1 MLQVQ
6 RSLLVTGIAVA
17 LAAPAVA
24 QESDEWSGSVELGLV
39 ETSGNTE
46 ETTVSGEADVTRDWN
61 DWRQNVLLQ
70 SRYAEQ
76 GGERTAERYSAST
89 QLDYKFNPNDFVFVR
104 GRYSNDDFSGYQFQ
118 ASTSAGYGR
127 RLWSEGDSHFDLS
140 SGLGY
145 RYSKFD
151 EREPGEGDEREGAI
165 GRLAGDFRYQL
176 SETAHFRQ
184 EAETEVSLDDG
195 EAMSRSVTSL
205 QANVNSSLALKLS
218 YTVEHDSNPPE
229 DTERTD
235 TITAVTLLYGF

>member
-46 ETTVSGEADVTRDWN
+46 ETTVSGEADVTRNWN

>member
-1 MLQVQ
+1 MLQ
-6 RSLLVTGIAVA
+6 LVKPVMATA
-17 LAAPAVA
+17 LALTLTAPALA
-24 QESDEWSGSVELGLV
+24 QESDNWSGSVEAGLV

-46 ETTVSGEADVTRDWN
+46 ETTISGEADVTRDWN
-61 DWRQNVLLQ
+61 NWRQNVLLQ

-76 GGERTAERYSAST
+76 SGERTAERYTAST
-89 QLDYKFNPNDFVFVR
+89 QLDYKFNPNNFVFVR

-127 RLWSEGDSHFDLS
+127 RFWGEGDSHFDLS
-140 SGLGY
+140 TGLGY

-151 EREPGEGDEREGAI
+151 KPELGEGDEREGAI

-176 SETAHFRQ
+176 SETAHLRQ
-184 EAETEVSLDDG
+184 EAETEVRLDDG

-205 QANVNSSLALKLS
+205 KANVNSSLALKLS

-229 DTERTD
+229 DSERTD

>member
-1 MLQVQ
+1 MLQVE
-6 RSLLVTGIAVA
+6 RSLLVTGIAIA
-17 LAAPAVA
+17 LSAPTLA

-46 ETTVSGEADVTRDWN
+46 ETTVSGEADVTRNWN

-76 GGERTAERYSAST
+76 GGERTAERYSAET

-118 ASTSAGYGR
+118 ASTAAGYGR
-127 RLWSEGDSHFDLS
+127 RLWSEGDSYFDLS

-145 RYSKFD
+145 RYGRFD
-151 EREPGEGDEREGAI
+151 TPDSEEGKDEEDPI
-165 GRLAGDFRYQL
+165 GRLAADFRYQL

-184 EAETEVSLDDG
+184 EAETEVSLEDG
-195 EAMSRSVTSL
+195 DAISRSVTAL
-205 QANVNSSLALKLS
+205 QANVNSSLAMKLS
-218 YTVEHDSNPPE
+218 YTVEHNSNPPTG
-229 DTERTD
+229 TERTD

>member
-1 MLQVQ
+1 M
-6 RSLLVTGIAVA
+6 
-17 LAAPAVA
+17 A
-24 QESDEWSGSVELGLV
+24 QESDEWSGSVEVGLV

-76 GGERTAERYSAST
+76 GGERTAERYSAGT
-89 QLDYKFNPNDFVFVR
+89 QLDYKYNPNDFVFVR

-118 ASTSAGYGR
+118 ASTSAGYGHR
-127 RLWSEGDSHFDLS
+127 FWSEGDSHFDLS
-140 SGLGY
+140 TGLGY

-151 EREPGEGDEREGAI
+151 EPEPGEGSVRESAI

-176 SETAHFRQ
+176 SETAHLRQ
-184 EAETEVSLDDG
+184 EAETEVSVDDG

-229 DTERTD
+229 DTDRTD

>member
-1 MLQVQ
+1 MQVQ